1 MKINQKW
8 TLKDQAA
15 ILKRLSSMLEK
26 GYTLNEALNFLF
38 VNEKGSKKEDL
49 FACMTLL
56 SSGHSFR
63 KALTNLR
70 FHRDVLSYLYFAEQ
84 HGDMEFALRES
95 SEILHKKMT
104 QLEKLT
110 NLLRYPVFLI
120 ITVSIILSIVQ
131 AVITPQFQQLYD
143 SMNIEASFF
152 SLFLLFVFAAIKW
165 LGIGIIVFAVV
176 VLFYYFVSYKKKT
189 IDHQM
194 RLLLKIP
201 IVNKI
206 FIMFHSY
213 FFALQLSNLL
223 RGGMSTFE
231 SLKIFET
238 QNILPFYRIEAS
250 HLIENLRTGAHLHQI
265 IADREF
271 YEKELSLVIL
281 HGQANGQLAR
291 ELYMYSQFVIEK
303 LEHKIVKAM
312 TIIQPTIYSFVGI
325 VVLFVY
331 LSMLLP
337 MYKMME
343 NL

>member
-8 TLKDQAA
+8 SLKDQAML
-15 ILKRLSSMLEK
+15 LKRLSSMLEK
-26 GYTLNEALNFLF
+26 GYTLNEALNFLY
-38 VNEKGSKKEDL
+38 VNENGSKQGDL
-49 FACMTLL
+49 LACLEQL

-63 KALTNLR
+63 KALTSLH
-70 FHRDVLSYLYFAEQ
+70 FHRDVISYLYFAEQ

-95 SEILHKKMT
+95 SEILQKKMT
-104 QLEKLT
+104 HLEKLSKI
-110 NLLRYPVFLI
+110 LRYPLFLI
-120 ITVSIILSIVQ
+120 ITVIMILSIVQ
-131 AVITPQFQQLYD
+131 SVITPQFQQLYD

-152 SLFLLFVFAAIKW
+152 SVFLLFVFSVLKW
-165 LGIGIIVFAVV
+165 TGFAGLTLTIVI
-176 VLFYYFVSYKKKT
+176 LLYYLLIYKKKP
-189 IDHQM
+189 IDEQM
-194 RLLLKIP
+194 KTLIKIP
-201 IVNKI
+201 IVKNT

-231 SLKIFET
+231 SLKIFES
-238 QNILPFYRIEAS
+238 QNILPFYRVEAS
-250 HLIENLRTGAHLHQI
+250 HLIERLKSGAKLNQI
-265 IADREF
+265 IENRGF
-271 YEKELSLVIL
+271 YEKELALVIL

-303 LEHKIVKAM
+303 LEQKIVKAM
-312 TIIQPTIYSFVGI
+312 TIIQPTIYAFVGI

-343 NL
+343 NI